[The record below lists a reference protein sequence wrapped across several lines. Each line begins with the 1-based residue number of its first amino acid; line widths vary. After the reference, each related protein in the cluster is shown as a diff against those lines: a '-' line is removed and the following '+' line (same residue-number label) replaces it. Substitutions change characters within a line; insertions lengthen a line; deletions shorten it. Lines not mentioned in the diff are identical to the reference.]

1 MPLFPVRLSC
11 TAALLLSL
19 AVQAEEQVYVQ
30 VDESVKLLRTL
41 DTQVQQGQLAAAEQT
56 LQQLREKN
64 PADTRIESYQR
75 QLAEAHMALGRQ
87 ALGRGDIDG
96 ASRELAKARSLMPN
110 APALTDFTR
119 AIEQAKAEEAAEI
132 AAQKARAEAARQAQL
147 AQQQAAQRA
156 AQEAAA
162 KKAAEAEAAA
172 KAQAAAEAAAKQAA
186 AKPAAPKAKH
196 IDPAAATSSVS
207 LAMLDDGD
215 NDALR
220 KLLDSVAQD
229 VVNFRCKVQIQ
240 VREVKDF
247 QWVAALLSARVKRLD
262 SNFKLDLAQQLD
274 SAQAPQLLLTPKR

>member
-1 MPLFPVRLSC
+1 MPLFPVRLC
-11 TAALLLSL
+11 CAAALLLSF

-56 LQQLREKN
+56 LQQLRQKN
-64 PADTRIESYQR
+64 PADTRVESYQR

-87 ALGRGDIDG
+87 ALGRGDMDG

-119 AIEQAKAEEAAEI
+119 AIEQAKAEDAAEI

-172 KAQAAAEAAAKQAA
+172 QAQAAAEAAAKQAA
-186 AKPAAPKAKH
+186 AKPAAPKARH

-229 VVNFRCKVQIQ
+229 VVNFRCQVQIQ

-262 SNFKLDLAQQLD
+262 SNFNLDLAQQLD